1 MKVKYFWL
9 AAVLAAPLT
18 ANAADDIDRLVS
30 LVQGEFTGI
39 AEDLGATLSY
49 KPLTPAE
56 PLGITGFDIGLAAT
70 GTRLQHVAAFDRATS
85 SSSDFPS
92 TAPAPSVR
100 VHKGLPLNID
110 VGLMYS
116 AIPDTNVRSW
126 GGELRYAVVG
136 GNVALPAIGIRA
148 AYTKLTGVDQ
158 LAFDTRSVDV
168 SISKGFAIF
177 TPYAGFGRVWAS
189 ATPDASTGL
198 TEVSP
203 SLDKVFIGAN
213 LNFGLLNLAFE
224 ADRTG
229 DADSYGVKVGFRL

>member
-1 MKVKYFWL
+1 MKVKYFCL

-18 ANAADDIDRLVS
+18 ANAADDIDNLVALAQS
-30 LVQGEFTGI
+30 EFTGI

-56 PLGITGFDIGLAAT
+56 PLGITGFDIGLAVT
-70 GTRLQHVAAFDRATS
+70 GTRLEHVAAFDQATS

-92 TAPAPSVR
+92 TAPTPSVR

-116 AIPDTNVRSW
+116 TIPDSNITAW

-148 AYTKLTGVDQ
+148 AYTRLTGVDQ
-158 LAFDTRSVDV
+158 LDFDTRSVDV
-168 SISKGFAIF
+168 SISKGFAIL
-177 TPYAGFGRVWAS
+177 TPYAGVGRVWAS

-203 SLDKVFIGAN
+203 SLNKVFIGAN
-213 LNFGLLNLAFE
+213 LNFGLLNLAVE

>member
-189 ATPDASTGL
+189 ATPDESTGL

>member
-1 MKVKYFWL
+1 MKVKYFCL

-18 ANAADDIDRLVS
+18 ANAADDIDDLVS
-30 LVQGEFTGI
+30 LAQSEFTGI

-56 PLGITGFDIGLAAT
+56 PLGITGFDIGLAVT
-70 GTRLQHVAAFDRATS
+70 GTRLEHVAAFDQATS

-92 TAPAPSVR
+92 TAPTPSVR

-116 AIPDTNVRSW
+116 TIPDSNITAW

-158 LAFDTRSVDV
+158 LDFDTRSVDV
-168 SISKGFAIF
+168 SISKGFAIL
-177 TPYAGFGRVWAS
+177 TPYAGVGRVWAS

-203 SLDKVFIGAN
+203 SLNKVFIGAN
-213 LNFGLLNLAFE
+213 LNFGLLNLALE

>member
-30 LVQGEFTGI
+30 LVQGEFIGI

>member
-1 MKVKYFWL
+1 MKLKYMCL
-9 AAVLAAPLT
+9 AAVLATPLT
-18 ANAADDIDRLVS
+18 ANAADDIDSLIS
-30 LVQGEFTGI
+30 LVQSEFTGL

-49 KPLTPAE
+49 KPLTPTE

-70 GTRLQHVAAFDRATS
+70 GTRLQNVAAFDLATS
-85 SSSDFPS
+85 SSSEFPS
-92 TAPAPSVR
+92 TAPTPSVR
-100 VHKGLPLNID
+100 VHKGLPLNFD
-110 VGLMYS
+110 VGVMYS
-116 AIPDTNVRSW
+116 AMPDTNVRAW
-126 GGELRYAVVG
+126 GGELRYAVMG
-136 GNVALPAIGIRA
+136 GNVALPAIGVRA

-158 LAFDTRSVDV
+158 LAFDTKSVDV

-198 TEVSP
+198 SESSP
-203 SLDKVFIGAN
+203 ELGKIFVGAN

-229 DADSYGVKVGFRL
+229 DADSYGVKIGFRL

>member
-1 MKVKYFWL
+1 MKLKYFCL

-18 ANAADDIDRLVS
+18 ANAADDIDNLVALAQS
-30 LVQGEFTGI
+30 EFTGI

-56 PLGITGFDIGLAAT
+56 PLGITGFDIGLAVT
-70 GTRLQHVAAFDRATS
+70 GTRLEHVAAFDQATS
-85 SSSDFPS
+85 SSSAFPS

-116 AIPDTNVRSW
+116 TIPDSNITAW

-158 LAFDTRSVDV
+158 LDFDTRSVDV
-168 SISKGFAIF
+168 SISKGFAML
-177 TPYAGFGRVWAS
+177 TPYAGVGRVWAS

-198 TEVSP
+198 SEVSP
-203 SLDKVFIGAN
+203 SLNKVFIGAN
-213 LNFGLLNLAFE
+213 LNFGLLNLALE

>member
-1 MKVKYFWL
+1 MKVKYLCL

-18 ANAADDIDRLVS
+18 ANAADDIDNLVALAQS
-30 LVQGEFTGI
+30 EFTGL

-56 PLGITGFDIGLAAT
+56 PLGITGFDIGIAAT
-70 GTRLQHVAAFDRATS
+70 GTRLEHVAAFDQAS

-92 TAPAPSVR
+92 TAPVPSVR
-100 VHKGLPLNID
+100 IHKGLPLNID

-116 AIPDTNVRSW
+116 TVPDTNLRSW

-158 LAFDTRSVDV
+158 LDFDTRSVDV

-177 TPYAGFGRVWAS
+177 TPYAGVGRVWAS

-198 TEVSP
+198 SAVSP
-203 SLDKVFIGAN
+203 SLNKVFIGGN
-213 LNFGLLNLAFE
+213 LNFGLLNLAVE

>member
-1 MKVKYFWL
+1 MKVKYFCL

-18 ANAADDIDRLVS
+18 ADAADDIDNLAALAQS
-30 LVQGEFTGI
+30 EFTGI

-56 PLGITGFDIGLAAT
+56 PLGITGFDIGLAVT
-70 GTRLQHVAAFDRATS
+70 GTRLEHVAAFDQATS

-92 TAPAPSVR
+92 TAPTPSVR

-116 AIPDTNVRSW
+116 TIPDSNITAW

-158 LAFDTRSVDV
+158 LDFDTRSVDV
-168 SISKGFAIF
+168 SISKGFAIL
-177 TPYAGFGRVWAS
+177 TPYAGVGRVWAS
-189 ATPDASTGL
+189 ATPGASTGL

-203 SLDKVFIGAN
+203 SLNKVFIGAN
-213 LNFGLLNLAFE
+213 LNFGLLNLAVE

>member
-203 SLDKVFIGAN
+203 SLGKVFIGAN